1 MELLSQPIKVNY
13 QRQNAGRGRTVGGG
27 GGGWLKMV
35 VVGGVKSNEER
46 ALRWSS
52 TALMNSITSEDRER
66 SPSSTYQRQT
76 VRAGGRGKGGSW
88 GEGNADELV
97 AHFVV
102 SVTIEVPPVSRCC
115 SPRHLHE
122 DFWPLP
128 DGRLRSGLPH

>member
-13 QRQNAGRGRTVGGG
+13 QRQSAGRGRTVGGG

-52 TALMNSITSEDRER
+52 TALMNSITSEDREK
-66 SPSSTYQRQT
+66 SQSSTYQRQT

-88 GEGNADELV
+88 G
-97 AHFVV
+97 
-102 SVTIEVPPVSRCC
+102 
-115 SPRHLHE
+115 
-122 DFWPLP
+122 
-128 DGRLRSGLPH
+128 GRQC